1 MEPDTDA
8 LDAYSRAVTSVA
20 AALLP
25 CVASLA
31 VRTHA
36 PLESYVGDTRTLAGA
51 TGSEVGDL
59 FNMDVSL

>member
-1 MEPDTDA
+1 
-8 LDAYSRAVTSVA
+8 VTVIRHLKRKFGIA
-20 AALLP
+20 AP
-25 CVASLA
+25 RVA